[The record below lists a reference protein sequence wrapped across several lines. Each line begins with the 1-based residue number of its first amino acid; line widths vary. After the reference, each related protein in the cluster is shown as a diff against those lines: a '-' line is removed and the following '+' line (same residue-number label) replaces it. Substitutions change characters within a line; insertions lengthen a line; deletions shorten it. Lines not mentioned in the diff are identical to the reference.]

1 MPADISSSLP
11 RIFGFLLVL
20 ARVSGVILFVPIP
33 GMQSVPDAA
42 RIVLALMLSFV
53 LMPAWPLA
61 IPGEAWLGRL
71 PGWIAAE
78 FSFGLLVGVCISF
91 LLEGFQVAAQ
101 MIGLQAGYSFAST
114 IDPNTQAD
122 SSVLQIVT
130 QFLASLLFL
139 ALGYDRAVI
148 RVLAASLDRI
158 PAVASLSNSAVMDTV
173 VRLGSQIFVVG
184 FSLALPVI
192 ALIILIDISF
202 AIVSKVHSQFQVM
215 SLLFPA
221 KMLMGI
227 AMLATSLITFP
238 KMAQLAANHTL
249 EALMRLAGR

>member
-1 MPADISSSLP
+1 MPADLSSYLP

-42 RIVLALMLSFV
+42 RIVLALALSFV

-61 IPGEAWLGRL
+61 IPGDTWLGRL
-71 PGWIAAE
+71 PGWVAAE
-78 FSFGLLVGVCISF
+78 FTFGLLVGVCISF
-91 LLEGFQVAAQ
+91 LLEGFQMAAQ

-114 IDPNTQAD
+114 VDPNTQAD
-122 SSVLQIVT
+122 SSVLQVLT
-130 QFLASLLFL
+130 QLLASMLFL

-148 RVLAASLDRI
+148 RVLASSLDRI
-158 PAVASLSNSAVMDTV
+158 PTIASLTNLSVADAV
-173 VRLGSQIFVVG
+173 VRLGSQMFIVG
-184 FSLALPVI
+184 FSLALPVV
-192 ALIILIDISF
+192 ALIILIDLSF

-221 KMLMGI
+221 KMLMGM
-227 AMLATSLITFP
+227 AMLATSLVTFP
-238 KMAQLAANHTL
+238 KVGQLAASHTL
-249 EALMRLAGR
+249 GVLMRLAGR